1 VAEDQQRRQTTSQNR
16 SYKKD
21 CAPRVPHIM
30 IERTFGIKDNEDL
43 RDCRVDCRMSK
54 ALADLGVELAH
65 NVALRTIVANFR
77 ASV

>member
-1 VAEDQQRRQTTSQNR
+1 
-16 SYKKD
+16 
-21 CAPRVPHIM
+21 M

-43 RDCRVDCRMSK
+43 RDCRVDCRMPK